1 MSSAISLLEATANM
15 QSSMDARPLVL
26 AAMILF
32 ASIVLPLI
40 FFNWRVSSAR
50 APLEVLLSEVEE
62 LKKQLSRVDGDLD
75 MHYKSSCDE
84 TAVMREEIKQLKADL
99 LWHQKVAAARWE
111 CESYDAVTEAEFNQ
125 NMPITSARRAER
137 HLGAEPLRWA
147 LRDADKEMCKAAVIA
162 LRR

>member
-1 MSSAISLLEATANM
+1 MSLAISLLEATANVK
-15 QSSMDARPLVL
+15 SSMDALPLVL
-26 AAMILF
+26 TAIILF
-32 ASIVLPLI
+32 ASMVLPLI

-50 APLEVLLSEVEE
+50 TPLEVLLGEVAE

-99 LWHQKVAAARWE
+99 LWHQKAAAARWD
-111 CESYDAVTEAEFNQ
+111 CESYDTLTEAEFNQ
-125 NMPITSARRAER
+125 NMPITNARRADR
-137 HLGAEPLRWA
+137 HLGGDA
-147 LRDADKEMCKAAVIA
+147 LRKILVAAEKEMCKAAVIA